1 MVQFATSK
9 ELRLQAGK
17 IIRQIQ
23 EGERFIVTYRGK
35 PVALMLPFSPEAVNE
50 MMPREYDE
58 AWADIENRINETE
71 AEYSS
76 WDEAIRESRR
86 RR

>member
-17 IIRQIQ
+17 IIRQVQ

-35 PVALMLPFSPEAVNE
+35 PVALMLPFSAEAVQE
-50 MMPREYDE
+50 MMPREYEE

-71 AEYSS
+71 AGYSS